1 MISSA
6 LGSLARAC
14 PALAPWLRRA
24 VFASLQRTALIL
36 CLAPAAGEAQG
47 GFALLTPEDL
57 LDPGRSATAEVTRSM
72 SLVANAGPH
81 IRVAAPNGFA
91 LTSPVDFDIRIEPR
105 DDVPVSMQS
114 LRIDYRIG
122 PLWKDVTARVA
133 RHGRISG
140 NRLLATGAELPSGRH
155 TLRLTVSDAEARET
169 VAIVK
174 IAVR

>member
-1 MISSA
+1 MSSSA

-24 VFASLQRTALIL
+24 VLATLQRTALIV
-36 CLAPAAGEAQG
+36 CLAPAAGAAEDS
-47 GFALLTPEDL
+47 FALLTPENLFD
-57 LDPGRSATAEVTRSM
+57 REHSATAEVTRSM
-72 SLVANAGPH
+72 SLIANSGPQ

-105 DDVPVSMQS
+105 DNVPVAMQS

-140 NRLLATGAELPSGRH
+140 NRLQATGAELPSGRH

-174 IAVR
+174 IAVQ